1 MIGKA
6 GCRDIETAHRAH
18 PYVACGSPEQVNRPL
33 LYAMTTR
40 LAQKHAIKGSREF
53 ELVDDEVRYIIKSP
67 LRAESLSVVL
77 NVLDPE
83 PVRSG
88 GTLSFVSQVNREP
101 LLELFLDNP
110 DRETFNEFVSTMQR
124 RIMEEDFGRLRALD
138 KGVDVNVD
146 GVTESIDML
155 LRYVDPQEIEDL
167 LAALGALKQKP
178 DNSQCLKRVAEAFNA
193 LGFAQGQV
201 LAYAPYI
208 NFLLCGVGAD
218 RDRAENEK

>member
-1 MIGKA
+1 
-6 GCRDIETAHRAH
+6 
-18 PYVACGSPEQVNRPL
+18 
-33 LYAMTTR
+33 MTTR

-67 LRAESLSVVL
+67 LRTESLSVVL

-88 GTLSFVSQVNREP
+88 STLSFVSQVNREP
-101 LLELFLDNP
+101 LVELFLDKP
-110 DRETFNEFVSTMQR
+110 DRETFDQFVSTMQR
-124 RIMEEDFGRLRALD
+124 RIIEEDFGRLRVLD

-155 LRYVDPQEIEDL
+155 LRYVDPQEIEAL
-167 LAALGALKQKP
+167 LAALEELKQKP
-178 DNSQCLKRVAEAFNA
+178 DNRQCLKRVAEAFNE

-201 LAYAPYI
+201 LVYAPYI
-208 NFLLCGVGAD
+208 NFLLSGGGAESD
-218 RDRAENEK
+218 QADNEK

>member
-1 MIGKA
+1 
-6 GCRDIETAHRAH
+6 
-18 PYVACGSPEQVNRPL
+18 
-33 LYAMTTR
+33 MTTR

-88 GTLSFVSQVNREP
+88 STLSFVSRVNREP

-110 DRETFNEFVSTMQR
+110 DRETFSQFVSTLQR
-124 RIMEEDFGRLRALD
+124 RIIDEDFGRLRVPD
-138 KGVDVNVD
+138 QGVDVNVD
-146 GVTESIDML
+146 GVIESIDML
-155 LRYVDPQEIEDL
+155 LRYVDPQEIQGL
-167 LAALGALKQKP
+167 LAALDELKQRP
-178 DNSQCLKRVAEAFNA
+178 DNPQCLKRVAEAFNL

-208 NFLLCGVGAD
+208 NVLLCGAGAESD
-218 RDRAENEK
+218 LEDNGK